1 MANNSLNVSS
11 LDFDTLKENLKVFLQ
26 GQNTFKDFDFE
37 GSNINVL
44 LDVMTYN
51 SYLNSFYLN
60 MVASEMFL
68 DSSQKYDSVASH
80 SKELNYLPI
89 SNRSSVAFLDL
100 TFETTGINGPL
111 TIPKGTRFSGSNSN
125 DSFEFVTNEVNVI
138 TSANDTYSISNVEV
152 LEGSFFQDSFIY
164 DSTDET
170 QVLRLSNE
178 NIDVNT
184 LTITVIENNGANTF
198 NYTRAEN
205 LLGINKNSQVF
216 FLQPSDNN
224 RYEIVFGNDIF
235 GRRPKN
241 FSIVTAEYIVN
252 NGKDSNGISDLS
264 LVDDLGPIN
273 SGEVNNVTSTVVTN
287 SADGAY
293 QETIDDV
300 KFRAP
305 RFFATQQRA
314 VASNDY
320 SALVLARFGG
330 ALSDVNV
337 YGGQEVEPKQYG
349 KVLLS
354 LKPASGTIAPD
365 FLKNDVLN
373 YLLDYIALPN
383 RVVFVDPDFFYIHV
397 ISTVQLNTVT
407 SLKSVSDIGALV
419 TQDILDFGTDTLS
432 KFDNDFRYSKFV
444 TSIDAVDENITSNDT
459 QVRLLSRQT
468 PKVNEKVSFVINY
481 NNELEARR
489 TLCTGFIHPSVVLT
503 TTQFTFLDDDDNET
517 EFAQIRDD
525 GNGNLEVYKEISG
538 QLVTIK
544 SNIGSINYTTGE
556 VEVDNIKIKGY
567 DQYISF
573 LVNTKNKDVISSQ
586 NMILLIDNSNVN
598 VNVIET
604 VK

>member
-1 MANNSLNVSS
+1 MNVWW
-11 LDFDTLKENLKVFLQ
+11 
-26 GQNTFKDFDFE
+26 
-37 GSNINVL
+37 
-44 LDVMTYN
+44 
-51 SYLNSFYLN
+51 
-60 MVASEMFL
+60 
-68 DSSQKYDSVASH
+68 
-80 SKELNYLPI
+80 
-89 SNRSSVAFLDL
+89 
-100 TFETTGINGPL
+100 
-111 TIPKGTRFSGSNSN
+111 
-125 DSFEFVTNEVNVI
+125 
-138 TSANDTYSISNVEV
+138 
-152 LEGSFFQDSFIY
+152 
-164 DSTDET
+164 
-170 QVLRLSNE
+170 
-178 NIDVNT
+178 
-184 LTITVIENNGANTF
+184 
-198 NYTRAEN
+198 
-205 LLGINKNSQVF
+205 
-216 FLQPSDNN
+216 
-224 RYEIVFGNDIF
+224 
-235 GRRPKN
+235 
-241 FSIVTAEYIVN
+241 YI
-252 NGKDSNGISDLS
+252 G
-264 LVDDLGPIN
+264 
-273 SGEVNNVTSTVVTN
+273 
-287 SADGAY
+287 
-293 QETIDDV
+293 
-300 KFRAP
+300 
-305 RFFATQQRA
+305 RA

-407 SLKSVSDIGALV
+407 SLKSVSDIDALV
-419 TQDILDFGTDTLS
+419 TQDILDFGTNTLS

-468 PKVNEKVSFVINY
+468 PKVNEKVSFIIKY

>member
-1 MANNSLNVSS
+1 MANSSLNISS
-11 LDFDTLKENLKVFLQ
+11 LDFDTLKENFKTFLRSQ
-26 GQNTFKDFDFE
+26 AVFKDYDFE

-80 SKELNYLPI
+80 VKELNYLPI
-89 SNRSSVAFLDL
+89 SNRSSKAFLNL
-100 TFETTGINGPL
+100 TFETSGINGPL
-111 TIPKGTRFSGSNSN
+111 TIPKATRFSGSNSN
-125 DSFEFVTNEVNVI
+125 DSFEFVTNEINVI
-138 TSANDTYSISNVEV
+138 TSANNTYSISNVEI

-184 LTITVIENNGANTF
+184 LTVTVIENNGANTY
-198 NYTRAEN
+198 NYSKADN
-205 LLGINKNSQVF
+205 LLGIDKNSQVF

-235 GRRPKN
+235 GRKPQN
-241 FSIVTAEYIVN
+241 FAAIEAEYIVN
-252 NGKDSNGISDLS
+252 NGSDSNGISDIS
-264 LVDDLGPIN
+264 LIDDLGPIN
-273 SGEVNNVTSTVVTN
+273 SGEIISVSSTVVTN
-287 SADGAY
+287 SSDGAF
-293 QETIDDV
+293 QENIDEV

-305 RFFATQQRA
+305 RYFATQQRA

-320 SALVLARFGG
+320 SALILSKFGG

-365 FLKNDVLN
+365 FLKNDILN
-373 YLLDYIALPN
+373 YLLDFIALPN
-383 RVVFVDPDFFYIHV
+383 RVVFVDPDFFYMHV
-397 ISTVQLNTVT
+397 ISSVQLNTIT
-407 SLKSVSDIGALV
+407 TLKTVSDIKSLV
-419 TQDILDFGTDTLS
+419 TQNILDFGNNTLS

-444 TSIDAVDENITSNDT
+444 TSIDNVDNNITSNDT

-468 PKVNEKVSFVINY
+468 PNVNEKVSFIINF
-481 NNELEARR
+481 NNELEARK
-489 TLCTGFIHPSVVLT
+489 TLCTGYTHNSVVLT
-503 TTQFTFLDDDDNET
+503 TTQFTYLDDDDNET
-517 EFAQIRDD
+517 EFAQIKDD

-538 QLVTIK
+538 QLVIIK
-544 SNIGSINYTTGE
+544 SNIGSINYTTGR
-556 VEVDNIKIKGY
+556 VEVDNLKVKGY

-573 LVNTKNKDVISSQ
+573 LVNTKNKDVIASQ
-586 NMILLIDNSNVN
+586 NMILLIDNSNVT
-598 VNVIET
+598 VDVIET

>member
-1 MANNSLNVSS
+1 MSNSSLSVSS
-11 LDFDTLKENLKVFLQ
+11 LDFDTLKQNFKTYLQNQSVLKDY
-26 GQNTFKDFDFE
+26 NFE

-100 TFETTGINGPL
+100 TFETTGIDGPL

-138 TSANDTYSISNVEV
+138 TSANDTYSISNVKV

-170 QVLRLSNE
+170 QVLRLSNQ

-184 LTITVIENNGANTF
+184 LTVTVIENNGANTY

-205 LLGINKNSQVF
+205 LLGIDKNSQVF

-241 FSIVTAEYIVN
+241 FSIVTADYIVN

-264 LVDDLGPIN
+264 LVDDLGPTN

-287 SADGAY
+287 SADGAF
-293 QETIDDV
+293 QETMDDV

-354 LKPASGTIAPD
+354 LKPVSGTIAPD

-407 SLKSVSDIGALV
+407 SLKSVSDIKSLV

-432 KFDNDFRYSKFV
+432 RFDNDFRYSKFV

-481 NNELEARR
+481 NNELEARK
-489 TLCTGFIHPSVVLT
+489 TLCTGYTHNSVVLT
-503 TTQFTFLDDDDNET
+503 TTKFTYLDDDDNET
-517 EFAQIRDD
+517 EFAQIKDD
-525 GNGNLEVYKEISG
+525 GNGNLVVYKEISG

-544 SNIGSINYTTGE
+544 SNIGSINYSTGK

-567 DQYISF
+567 NQYISF

>member
-1 MANNSLNVSS
+1 MSNSSLSVSS
-11 LDFDTLKENLKVFLQ
+11 LDFDTLKQNFKTYLQNQSVLKDY
-26 GQNTFKDFDFE
+26 NFE

-100 TFETTGINGPL
+100 EFETTGIDGPF

-125 DSFEFVTNEVNVI
+125 NSFEFVTNEVNII
-138 TSANDTYSISNVEV
+138 TSANDTYSISNVKV

-170 QVLRLSNE
+170 QVLRLSNQ

-184 LTITVIENNGANTF
+184 LTVTVIENNGANTY

-205 LLGINKNSQVF
+205 LLGIDKNSQVF

-241 FSIVTAEYIVN
+241 FSIVTADYIVN

-264 LVDDLGPIN
+264 LVDDLGPTN

-287 SADGAY
+287 SADGAF
-293 QETIDDV
+293 QETMDDV

-354 LKPASGTIAPD
+354 LKPVSGTIAPD

-407 SLKSVSDIGALV
+407 SLKSVSDIKSLV

-432 KFDNDFRYSKFV
+432 RFDNDFRYSKFV

-459 QVRLLSRQT
+459 QLRLLSRQT

-481 NNELEARR
+481 NNELEARK
-489 TLCTGFIHPSVVLT
+489 TLCTGYTHNSVVLT
-503 TTQFTFLDDDDNET
+503 TTKFTYLDDDDNET
-517 EFAQIRDD
+517 EFAQIKDD
-525 GNGNLEVYKEISG
+525 GNGNLVVYKEISG

-544 SNIGSINYTTGE
+544 SNIGSINYSTGK

>member
-1 MANNSLNVSS
+1 MANSSLNISS
-11 LDFDTLKENLKVFLQ
+11 LDFDTLKENFKTYLQNQSVLKDY
-26 GQNTFKDFDFE
+26 DFD

-44 LDVMTYN
+44 LDVMSYN
-51 SYLNSFYLN
+51 SYLNSFYMN

-89 SNRSSVAFLDL
+89 SNKSSTAFLDL

-125 DSFEFVTNEVNVI
+125 DSFEFVTNDVNII
-138 TSANDTYSISNVEV
+138 TSANDTYSISNVEI

-170 QVLRLSNE
+170 QVLRLSNQ

-184 LTITVIENNGANTF
+184 LTVTVIENNGANSY
-198 NYTRAEN
+198 NYSRAEN

-224 RYEIVFGNDIF
+224 RYEIAFGNDIF
-235 GRRPKN
+235 GRRPQN
-241 FSIVTAEYIVN
+241 FATIEADYIVN
-252 NGKDSNGISDLS
+252 NGKDSNGVTALS

-273 SGEVNNVTSTVVTN
+273 SGEISTVTPTVITN
-287 SADGAY
+287 SADGAF
-293 QETIDDV
+293 QETIDEV

-305 RFFATQQRA
+305 RYFATQQRA

-354 LKPASGTIAPD
+354 LKPASGIVAPD
-365 FLKNDVLN
+365 FLKNDILN

-383 RVVFVDPDFFYIHV
+383 RVVFVDPDLFYVHV
-397 ISTVQLNTVT
+397 ISSVQLNTIT
-407 SLKSVSDIGALV
+407 SLKSVNDINALV
-419 TQDILDFGTDTLS
+419 IQDIIDFGNTNLS

-444 TSIDAVDENITSNDT
+444 SSIDTVDENITSNDT

-468 PKVNEKVSFVINY
+468 PKVNEKVSFIINY
-481 NNELEARR
+481 NNELESRK
-489 TLCTGFIHPSVVLT
+489 TLCTGYTHNSVVLT
-503 TTQFTFLDDDDNET
+503 TTQFTYLDDDANET
-517 EFAQIRDD
+517 AFAQIKD
-525 GNGNLEVYKEISG
+525 NGSGILEVYKEIDG
-538 QLVTIK
+538 KLIIIK
-544 SNIGSINYTTGE
+544 SNIGTINYTTGK
-556 VEVDNIKIKGY
+556 VEIDNIKIKSY

>member
-1 MANNSLNVSS
+1 MSNSSLSVSS
-11 LDFDTLKENLKVFLQ
+11 LDFDTLKQNFKTYLQNQSVLKDY
-26 GQNTFKDFDFE
+26 NFE

-51 SYLNSFYLN
+51 SHLNSFYLN

-100 TFETTGINGPL
+100 EFETTGIDGPF

-125 DSFEFVTNEVNVI
+125 NSFEFVTNEVNII

-184 LTITVIENNGANTF
+184 LTVSVIENNGANTF

-287 SADGAY
+287 SADGAF

-320 SALVLARFGG
+320 SALVLSRFGG

-468 PKVNEKVSFVINY
+468 PKVNEKVSFIIKY
-481 NNELEARR
+481 NNELEARK
-489 TLCTGFIHPSVVLT
+489 TLCTGYTHNSVVLT
-503 TTQFTFLDDDDNET
+503 TTQFTYLDDDDNET
-517 EFAQIRDD
+517 EFAQIKDD

-544 SNIGSINYTTGE
+544 SNIGSINYSTGK

>member
-1 MANNSLNVSS
+1 MSNSSLSVSS
-11 LDFDTLKENLKVFLQ
+11 LDFDTLKQNFKTYLQNQSVLKDY
-26 GQNTFKDFDFE
+26 NFE

-51 SYLNSFYLN
+51 SHLNSFYLN

-100 TFETTGINGPL
+100 EFETTGIDGPF

-125 DSFEFVTNEVNVI
+125 NSFEFVTNELNII

-184 LTITVIENNGANTF
+184 LTVSVIENNGANTF

-241 FSIVTAEYIVN
+241 FSIVTADYIVN

-287 SADGAY
+287 SADGAF

-407 SLKSVSDIGALV
+407 SLKSVSDIDALV

-481 NNELEARR
+481 NNELEARK
-489 TLCTGFIHPSVVLT
+489 TLCTGYTHNSVVLT
-503 TTQFTFLDDDDNET
+503 TTQFTYLDDDDNET
-517 EFAQIRDD
+517 EFAQIKDD

-538 QLVTIK
+538 QLVIIK

>member
-1 MANNSLNVSS
+1 MANSSLNISS
-11 LDFDTLKENLKVFLQ
+11 LDFDTLKENFKTYLQNQSGLKDY
-26 GQNTFKDFDFE
+26 DFD

-44 LDVMTYN
+44 LDVMSYN
-51 SYLNSFYLN
+51 SYLNSFYMN

-89 SNRSSVAFLDL
+89 SNRSSTAFLDL

-125 DSFEFVTNEVNVI
+125 DSFEFVTNDVNII
-138 TSANDTYSISNVEV
+138 TSANDTYSISNVEI

-170 QVLRLSNE
+170 QVLRLSNQ

-184 LTITVIENNGANTF
+184 LTVTVIENNGANSY
-198 NYTRAEN
+198 NYSRAEN

-224 RYEIVFGNDIF
+224 RYEIAFGNDIF
-235 GRRPKN
+235 GRRPQN
-241 FSIVTAEYIVN
+241 FATIEADYIVN
-252 NGKDSNGISDLS
+252 NGKDSNGVTDIS

-273 SGEVNNVTSTVVTN
+273 SGEISTVTPTVITN
-287 SADGAY
+287 SADGAF
-293 QETIDDV
+293 QETIDEV

-305 RFFATQQRA
+305 RYFATQQRA

-354 LKPASGTIAPD
+354 LKPASGIVAPD
-365 FLKNDVLN
+365 FLKNDILN

-383 RVVFVDPDFFYIHV
+383 RVVFVDPDLFYVHV
-397 ISTVQLNTVT
+397 ISSVQLNTIT
-407 SLKSVSDIGALV
+407 SLKSVNDINALV
-419 TQDILDFGTDTLS
+419 IQDIIDFGNTNLS

-444 TSIDAVDENITSNDT
+444 SSIDTVDENITSNDT

-468 PKVNEKVSFVINY
+468 PKVNEKVSFIINY
-481 NNELEARR
+481 NNELESRK
-489 TLCTGFIHPSVVLT
+489 TLCTGYTHNSVVLT
-503 TTQFTFLDDDDNET
+503 TTQFTYLDDDANET
-517 EFAQIRDD
+517 AFAQIKD
-525 GNGNLEVYKEISG
+525 NGSGILEVYKEIDG
-538 QLVTIK
+538 KLIIIK
-544 SNIGSINYTTGE
+544 SNIGTINYTTGK
-556 VEVDNIKIKGY
+556 VEINNIKIKSY

>member
-1 MANNSLNVSS
+1 
-11 LDFDTLKENLKVFLQ
+11 
-26 GQNTFKDFDFE
+26 
-37 GSNINVL
+37 
-44 LDVMTYN
+44 
-51 SYLNSFYLN
+51 

-100 TFETTGINGPL
+100 EFETTGIDGPF

-125 DSFEFVTNEVNVI
+125 NSFEFVTNEVNII

-184 LTITVIENNGANTF
+184 LTVSVIENNGANTF

-235 GRRPKN
+235 GRRPRN
-241 FSIVTAEYIVN
+241 FSIVTADYIVN

-273 SGEVNNVTSTVVTN
+273 SGEVTTVTSTVVTN
-287 SADGAY
+287 SADGAF

-407 SLKSVSDIGALV
+407 SLKSVSDIDALV

-468 PKVNEKVSFVINY
+468 PKVNEKVSFIIKY

-489 TLCTGFIHPSVVLT
+489 TLCTGYTHNSVVLT

>member
-1 MANNSLNVSS
+1 MSNSSLSVSS
-11 LDFDTLKENLKVFLQ
+11 LDFDTLKQNFKTYLQNQSVLKDY
-26 GQNTFKDFDFE
+26 NFE

-51 SYLNSFYLN
+51 SHLNSFYLN

-100 TFETTGINGPL
+100 EFETTGIDGPF

-125 DSFEFVTNEVNVI
+125 NSFEFVTNEVNII

-184 LTITVIENNGANTF
+184 LTVSVIENNGANTF

-293 QETIDDV
+293 QESIDDV

-320 SALVLARFGG
+320 SALVLSRFGG

-407 SLKSVSDIGALV
+407 SLKSVSDIDALV

-481 NNELEARR
+481 NNELEARK
-489 TLCTGFIHPSVVLT
+489 TLCTGYTHNSVVLT
-503 TTQFTFLDDDDNET
+503 TTQFTYLDDDDNET
-517 EFAQIRDD
+517 EFAQIKDD

>member
-1 MANNSLNVSS
+1 MSNSSLSVSS
-11 LDFDTLKENLKVFLQ
+11 LDFDTLKQNFKTYLQNQSVLKDY
-26 GQNTFKDFDFE
+26 NFE

-51 SYLNSFYLN
+51 SHLNSFYLN

-100 TFETTGINGPL
+100 EFETTGIDGPF

-125 DSFEFVTNEVNVI
+125 NSFEFVTNEVNII

-184 LTITVIENNGANTF
+184 LTVSVIENNGANTF

-287 SADGAY
+287 SADGAF

-468 PKVNEKVSFVINY
+468 PKVNEKVSFIIKY
-481 NNELEARR
+481 NNELEARK
-489 TLCTGFIHPSVVLT
+489 TLCTGYTHNSVVLT
-503 TTQFTFLDDDDNET
+503 TTQFTYLDDDDNET
-517 EFAQIRDD
+517 EFAQIKDD

-544 SNIGSINYTTGE
+544 SNIGSINYSTGK

>member
-1 MANNSLNVSS
+1 MSNSSLSVSS
-11 LDFDTLKENLKVFLQ
+11 LDFDTLKQNFKTYLQNQSVLKDY
-26 GQNTFKDFDFE
+26 NFE

-51 SYLNSFYLN
+51 SHLNSFYLN

-100 TFETTGINGPL
+100 EFETTGIDGPF

-125 DSFEFVTNEVNVI
+125 NSFEFVTNEVNII

-184 LTITVIENNGANTF
+184 LTVSVIENNGANTF

-235 GRRPKN
+235 GRRPRN
-241 FSIVTAEYIVN
+241 FSIVTADYIVN

-273 SGEVNNVTSTVVTN
+273 SGEVTTVTSTVVTN
-287 SADGAY
+287 SADGAF

-407 SLKSVSDIGALV
+407 SLKSVSDIDALV

-468 PKVNEKVSFVINY
+468 PKVNEKVSFIIKY

-489 TLCTGFIHPSVVLT
+489 TLCTGYTHNSVVLT

>member
-1 MANNSLNVSS
+1 MANSSLNISS
-11 LDFDTLKENLKVFLQ
+11 LDFDTLKQNFKTYLQNQSVLK
-26 GQNTFKDFDFE
+26 DYDFE

-100 TFETTGINGPL
+100 TFETTGIDGPL

-125 DSFEFVTNEVNVI
+125 DSFEFVTNEVNII

-184 LTITVIENNGANTF
+184 LTVSVIENNGANTF

-235 GRRPKN
+235 GRKPQN

-293 QETIDDV
+293 QESIDDV

-407 SLKSVSDIGALV
+407 SLKSVSDIDALV
-419 TQDILDFGTDTLS
+419 TQDILDFGTNTLS

-468 PKVNEKVSFVINY
+468 PKVNEKVSFIIKY

>member
-1 MANNSLNVSS
+1 MANSSLNISS
-11 LDFDTLKENLKVFLQ
+11 LDFDTLKQNFKTYLQNQSVLK
-26 GQNTFKDFDFE
+26 DYDFE

-100 TFETTGINGPL
+100 TFETTGIDGPL

-125 DSFEFVTNEVNVI
+125 DSFEFVTNEVNII

-184 LTITVIENNGANTF
+184 LTITVIENNGANTY

-235 GRRPKN
+235 GRKPQN
-241 FSIVTAEYIVN
+241 FATIEADYIVN
-252 NGKDSNGISDLS
+252 NGKDSNGISDIS

-273 SGEVNNVTSTVVTN
+273 SGEVTTVTSTVVTN

-365 FLKNDVLN
+365 FIKNDVLN

-407 SLKSVSDIGALV
+407 SLKSVSDIDALV
-419 TQDILDFGTDTLS
+419 TQDILDFGTNTLS

-544 SNIGSINYTTGE
+544 SNIGSINYSTGK

>member
-1 MANNSLNVSS
+1 MSNSSLSVSS
-11 LDFDTLKENLKVFLQ
+11 LDFDTLKQNFKIYLQNQSVLKDY
-26 GQNTFKDFDFE
+26 NFE

-51 SYLNSFYLN
+51 SHLNSFYLN

-100 TFETTGINGPL
+100 TFETTGIDGPL

-184 LTITVIENNGANTF
+184 LTVSVIENNGANTF

-293 QETIDDV
+293 QESIDEV

-407 SLKSVSDIGALV
+407 SLKSVSDIDALV

-481 NNELEARR
+481 NNELEARK
-489 TLCTGFIHPSVVLT
+489 TLCTGYTHNSVVLT
-503 TTQFTFLDDDDNET
+503 TTQFTYLDDDDNET
-517 EFAQIRDD
+517 EFAQIKDD

>member
-1 MANNSLNVSS
+1 MANSSLNISS
-11 LDFDTLKENLKVFLQ
+11 LDFDTLKQNFKTYLQNQSVLK
-26 GQNTFKDFDFE
+26 DYDFE

-125 DSFEFVTNEVNVI
+125 DSFEFVTNEANVI

-184 LTITVIENNGANTF
+184 LIVTVIENNGANTY

-205 LLGINKNSQVF
+205 LLGIDKNSQVF

-224 RYEIVFGNDIF
+224 RYEIVFGNVIF
-235 GRRPKN
+235 GRKPQN
-241 FSIVTAEYIVN
+241 FATIEAEYIVN

-273 SGEVNNVTSTVVTN
+273 SGEVTTVTTTVVTN
-287 SADGAY
+287 SADGAF
-293 QETIDDV
+293 QETMDDV

-305 RFFATQQRA
+305 RYFATQQRA

-354 LKPASGTIAPD
+354 LKPASGTVAPD
-365 FLKNDVLN
+365 FLKNDILN

-383 RVVFVDPDFFYIHV
+383 RIVFVDPDFFYIHV
-397 ISTVQLNTVT
+397 ISTVQLNTIT
-407 SLKSVSDIGALV
+407 SLKSVSDIKSLV
-419 TQDILDFGTDTLS
+419 TQDILDFGTDNLS

-481 NNELEARR
+481 NNELEARK
-489 TLCTGFIHPSVVLT
+489 TLCTGYTHNSVVLT
-503 TTQFTFLDDDDNET
+503 TTQFTYLDDDDNET
-517 EFAQIRDD
+517 EFAQIKDD
-525 GNGNLEVYKEISG
+525 GNGNLVVYKEISG

-544 SNIGSINYTTGE
+544 SNIGSINYTTGK
-556 VEVDNIKIKGY
+556 VEVNNIKIKGY